1 MNQAF
6 ALHKSATVDML
17 LAPIQKYL
25 DDSNVDELTIN
36 KPQELWVKNFQGWIR
51 HEIPELTLQHI
62 QSLITAVCTYNS
74 VKEASNLSLRMPKGE
89 RAQIT
94 TFPAL
99 KSKNLNFPE
108 LFCII

>member
-62 QSLITAVCTYNS
+62 QSIHLSNYKPDKTSQQNWVAMVQYLIT
-74 VKEASNLSLRMPKGE
+74 
-89 RAQIT
+89 Q
-94 TFPAL
+94 
-99 KSKNLNFPE
+99 
-108 LFCII
+108 